1 MILQVLDVAMT
12 SVNLSL
18 IWGGGLDISLD
29 RPGQLAEEE
38 KDNKLSWYLTDF
50 SEMLYFLS
58 ISTSWSCL
66 SLGKLQINNTDR

>member
-38 KDNKLSWYLTDF
+38 INRRTINYLA
-50 SEMLYFLS
+50 
-58 ISTSWSCL
+58 I
-66 SLGKLQINNTDR
+66 